1 MGKSKDLATG
11 ASYVDTS
18 GDTMTGNL
26 GIGAAP
32 TRALHVEHA
41 TDATMIVNAAAGNQA
56 TYLLGEGGASKF
68 NMSHKAS
75 DDTFQIYNYY
85 NSGISLKIDSSGNVT
100 KPNNPWF
107 SAHGASSGWVSFPN
121 AGSDNILNVFN
132 GGTVYQNTGGGFN
145 TSTSSYTAPVSG
157 RYCFLYNTYTKGG
170 ASTSAGQY
178 LYPRLYVNNSPTQPR
193 ENIKHYNGENY
204 DEGREMTIMFNLA
217 ANDVVKCGCWSSHT
231 TNQYY
236 GGSFHWQGF
245 LIG

>member
-1 MGKSKDLATG
+1 
-11 ASYVDTS
+11 
-18 GDTMTGNL
+18 MTGNL

-32 TRALHVEHA
+32 SIPLQVEKAGGGNFVASFQNTTSGTPYGVHVK
-41 TDATMIVNAAAGNQA
+41 DAASGANGYPLFQVTNSAGSS
-56 TYLLGEGGASKF
+56 TYF
-68 NMSHKAS
+68 RV
-75 DDTFQIYNYY
+75 D
-85 NSGISLKIDSSGNVT
+85 SGTGIVT

-107 SAHGASSGWVSFPN
+107 SAHGTGGWTTFSN

-170 ASTSAGQY
+170 ASTNAGAY
-178 LYPRLYVNNSPTQPR
+178 LYPRLYVNNTPTQPR

-217 ANDVVKCGCWSSHT
+217 ANDVVKCGCWSSHN

-236 GGSFHWQGF
+236 GASFHWQGF

>member
-1 MGKSKDLATG
+1 MSNARNI
-11 ASYVDTS
+11 ASNFS
-18 GDTMTGNL
+18 NRL
-26 GIGAAP
+26 
-32 TRALHVEHA
+32 
-41 TDATMIVNAAAGNQA
+41 
-56 TYLLGEGGASKF
+56 S
-68 NMSHKAS
+68 
-75 DDTFQIYNYY
+75 
-85 NSGISLKIDSSGNVT
+85 
-100 KPNNPWF
+100 PWF
-107 SAHGASSGWVSFPN
+107 SAHGTGGWVTFPN

-132 GGTVYQNTGGGFN
+132 GGTVYQNTGGGFA
-145 TSTSSYTAPVSG
+145 TSTSSYTAPVTG

-178 LYPRLYVNNSPTQPR
+178 LYPRLYVNNTPTQPR

-236 GGSFHWQGF
+236 GASFHWQGF

>member
-1 MGKSKDLATG
+1 MGKSKDLATLKDSG
-11 ASYVDTS
+11 LSIDGTLTTTSTGTNLTSNSYNVVKIQTDKDDNGSNDDAILQFTTGS
-18 GDTMTGNL
+18 SNTVKGELRYDESESMFEIGHGD
-26 GIGAAP
+26 
-32 TRALHVEHA
+32 
-41 TDATMIVNAAAGNQA
+41 NQ
-56 TYLLGEGGASKF
+56 G
-68 NMSHKAS
+68 H
-75 DDTFQIYNYY
+75 IR
-85 NSGISLKIDSSGNVT
+85 IDSSGRVT

-107 SAHGASSGWVSFPN
+107 SAHGTGGWVTFAN

-170 ASTSAGQY
+170 ASTKAGQY
-178 LYPRLYVNNSPTQPR
+178 LYPRLYVNNTPTQPR

-236 GGSFHWQGF
+236 GASFHWQGF
-245 LIG
+245 LVG

>member
-11 ASYVDTS
+11 NSAAYVETA

-26 GIGAAP
+26 GIGASPSIPLQVEKAGGGNFVASFQNTTSGTP
-32 TRALHVEHA
+32 YGVHVK
-41 TDATMIVNAAAGNQA
+41 DA
-56 TYLLGEGGASKF
+56 
-68 NMSHKAS
+68 
-75 DDTFQIYNYY
+75 
-85 NSGISLKIDSSGNVT
+85 SSGSNGYPLLQVT
-100 KPNNPWF
+100 NSAGSSTYFRVDSGTGIVTNPNNPWF
-107 SAHGASSGWVSFPN
+107 SAHGTGGWVTFAN

-178 LYPRLYVNNSPTQPR
+178 LYPRLYVNNTPTQPR

-236 GGSFHWQGF
+236 GASFHWQGF